1 MQITKII
8 PKIFGEYLKSLDMP
22 PKGGRQSKILLKE
35 NGVVSFDSKKNAN
48 FFVGFSETQ
57 QTYCYKNS
65 YEQKIKYVIKATREY
80 YNQIRNVCEDFV
92 LYNV

>member
-48 FFVGFSETQ
+48 FFVGFSET
-57 QTYCYKNS
+57 
-65 YEQKIKYVIKATREY
+65 
-80 YNQIRNVCEDFV
+80 
-92 LYNV
+92 

>member
-8 PKIFGEYLKSLDMP
+8 PKIFDEYLEFLDMP

-48 FFVGFSETQ
+48 FFVGFSET
-57 QTYCYKNS
+57 
-65 YEQKIKYVIKATREY
+65 
-80 YNQIRNVCEDFV
+80 
-92 LYNV
+92 